1 MPSRVAPVRARRV
14 VDAGA
19 GCASAFGS
27 GFGEAV
33 TFGFGVGSV
42 VGVGFGVGSVVG
54 VGAGVGV
61 VVGVGFGVGFG
72 IPSPSVPPLAL
83 IVAVASKDWP
93 LIVAL
98 FV

>member
-1 MPSRVAPVRARRV
+1 MPSSVAPVRARRV
-14 VDAGA
+14 VGAGA

-33 TFGFGVGSV
+33 VGAGAGVGSV
-42 VGVGFGVGSVVG
+42 VGAGAGVGSVVG
-54 VGAGVGV
+54 VGAGVR
-61 VVGVGFGVGFG
+61 VGFTV
-72 IPSPSVPPLAL
+72 PSPSVPPEAL
-83 IVAVASKDWP
+83 IVAVASRLAP